1 MKHTLYIIAIAVLS
15 LTACN
20 DKSASRETPVP
31 RPEAY
36 FRIEV
41 PDTSYTPHRIG
52 DEIILLNSAID
63 SIEVA
68 HNGDNY
74 WLTATYP
81 DNHATVYLTITNVTI
96 ATEPRVIENR
106 TERMSLNTGG
116 NQCYIENFRTG
127 KGRTATLLVTPS
139 GSPTPVQLMII
150 GHGDKIITV
159 AAGCD
164 EAATARADSIQPIVD
179 MLARDINHMSAT
191 L

>member
-1 MKHTLYIIAIAVLS
+1 MRGFVVI
-15 LTACN
+15 TALLALIV
-20 DKSASRETPVP
+20 SACGSRTDHKEPPMP

-36 FRIEV
+36 FRLEL
-41 PDTSYTPHRIG
+41 PDTTYLPQRVG
-52 DEIILLNSAID
+52 DEIIMLNAVID
-63 SIEVA
+63 SIETRSMGNN
-68 HNGDNY
+68 H

-81 DNHATVYLTITNVTI
+81 DGRATLYLTITDVTP
-96 ATEPRVIENR
+96 ATEPLVLENR

-139 GSPTPVQLMII
+139 GSPTPVQLMVV

-159 AAGCD
+159 AAGCE
-164 EAATARADSIQPIVD
+164 EAATARADSIQPVVD
-179 MLARDINHMSAT
+179 MLARDLTHMSAT